1 MDLTALFVDV
11 DDHWQVFRDGYECHL
26 IEAGTR
32 RRRRDTRL
40 SMSEIMTILIA
51 FQASNYRTFKHF
63 YLHLRTHHRGEF
75 PHLVAYHRF
84 VALIPRAT
92 MPLFA
97 YLMMRCLGQ
106 VTGIGFVDSTPI
118 RVCSNK
124 RINRHKVFDGLAAR
138 GKSTVGWFYGF
149 KLHLIINDRG
159 ELLAFNL
166 TPGNVDDRQPV
177 PAMAKDLWGKLF
189 GDKGYISQKLFEQLL
204 TRGVKLV
211 TSIRKNMKN
220 KLMDLQEKLLL
231 RKRSLIETVN
241 DQLKNIC
248 QVEHT
253 RHRSPA
259 NFLAHLI
266 AGLTAYTKQT
276 KKPSLRCDG
285 LDHESALLL
294 T

>member
-159 ELLAFNL
+159 ELLAFGL

-177 PAMAKDLWGKLF
+177 PAMAKRPVGQALRRQGLHQPKAVRAALDAGREA
-189 GDKGYISQKLFEQLL
+189 GHVDPQEHEEQAD
-204 TRGVKLV
+204 G
-211 TSIRKNMKN
+211 
-220 KLMDLQEKLLL
+220 
-231 RKRSLIETVN
+231 
-241 DQLKNIC
+241 
-248 QVEHT
+248 
-253 RHRSPA
+253 PA
-259 NFLAHLI
+259 GEA
-266 AGLTAYTKQT
+266 AAAQAVA
-276 KKPSLRCDG
+276 D
-285 LDHESALLL
+285 
-294 T
+294 

>member
-11 DDHWQVFRDGYECHL
+11 DDHGQLFRDGLERRL
-26 IEAGTR
+26 LEDDTR
-32 RRRRDTRL
+32 QRRRDTHL

-51 FQASNYRTFKHF
+51 FPFSNYRTFKHF
-63 YLHLRTHHRGEF
+63 YLHLLTHHRREF
-75 PHLVAYHRF
+75 PHLPTYHRL

-92 MPLFA
+92 MPPFA

-118 RVCSNK
+118 RVCSHK
-124 RINRHKVFDGLAAR
+124 RINRHKVFKGIAAR

-159 ELLAFNL
+159 ERLAFNL

-177 PAMAKDLWGKLF
+177 PTMAHGLWGKLY
-189 GDKGYISQKLFEQLL
+189 GDKGYLSQELFERLL
-204 TRGVKLV
+204 ERGVKLV

-220 KLMDLQEKLLL
+220 KLMELEEKLLL

-241 DQLKNIC
+241 DPLKNVC

-253 RHRSPA
+253 RHRSQG
-259 NFLAHLI
+259 NFLTHLI
-266 AGLTAYTKQT
+266 AGLIAYAKQP
-276 KKPSLRCDG
+276 KKPSLRFDNRNQEP
-285 LDHESALLL
+285 DLLL
-294 T
+294 A